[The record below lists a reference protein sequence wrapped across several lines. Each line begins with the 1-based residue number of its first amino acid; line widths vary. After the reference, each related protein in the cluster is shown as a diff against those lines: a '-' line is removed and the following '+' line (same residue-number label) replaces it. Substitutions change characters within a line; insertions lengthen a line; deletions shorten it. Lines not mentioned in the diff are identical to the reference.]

1 MILQRADKIRGTI
14 RVPGDK
20 SIAHRALILGTIARG
35 KQVVEG
41 VPHAADVQSTIS
53 CLRSLGAFI
62 EEMPDGRVLNLATDF
77 TSGKKLDAGNSGTTA
92 RLLSGLIAGHSLY
105 STIDGDRSLR
115 RRPMTRVTM
124 PLAEM
129 GAEVSTAEGGRL
141 PMTIRGGNLKGIRYR
156 LPVPSA
162 QVKTTVLIAGLL
174 AEGETTVE
182 EGVPTR
188 DHTERMLR
196 AMSASIRTD
205 DGSITVEGG
214 RPLSAVHVK
223 VPADISSAAF
233 FIVAA
238 ICLPSSEIY
247 LPTTGVNPTR
257 TGLLSVLEEMGAN
270 IERVGGESY
279 LEEPVSDLVVKSSL
293 LRGVTIDPKILPTLI
308 DELPVLAVAATQAE
322 GETVVTGAEEL
333 RYKESDRIA
342 AIVDNLSALGAD
354 IEERDDGFVVRG
366 PSKLKGNKVSSC
378 GDHRI
383 AMALTIAGLLAE
395 GKTEITGSE
404 VIDVS
409 YPAFF
414 NDLRSL
420 LR

>member
-115 RRPMTRVTM
+115 RRPMTRVAT

-141 PMTIRGGNLKGIRYR
+141 PMTIRGGDLKGIRYR

-182 EGVPTR
+182 EDIPTR

-196 AMSASIRTD
+196 AMSASIHAD
-205 DGSITVEGG
+205 DGIITVEGG
-214 RPLSAVHVK
+214 RALSAVQVK

-238 ICLPSSEIY
+238 TCLPSSELY

-270 IERVGGESY
+270 IERVAGESY

-293 LRGVTIDPKILPTLI
+293 LRGVTIGPEVLPSLI

-354 IEERDDGFVVRG
+354 IEEHDDGFVVRG
-366 PSKLKGNKVSSC
+366 PSKLTGNKVSSC

-383 AMALTIAGLLAE
+383 AMALTVAGLLAE
-395 GKTEITGSE
+395 GRTEIAGSE

>member
-366 PSKLKGNKVSSC
+366 PSRLKGNQVSSC

>member
-1 MILQRADKIRGTI
+1 MILQQADKVRGTV

-20 SIAHRALILGTIARG
+20 SIAHRALILGAMARG
-35 KQVVEG
+35 KQVIEG
-41 VPHAADVQSTIS
+41 VPRAADVDSTIS

-62 EEMPDGRVLNLATDF
+62 EEMPDGRVLNLSTRF
-77 TSGKKLDAGNSGTTA
+77 TSGKVLDAGNSGTTA
-92 RLLSGLIAGHSLY
+92 RLMSGLIAGHPLY
-105 STIDGDRSLR
+105 ATIDGDASLR
-115 RRPMTRVTM
+115 RRPMTRVAS
-124 PLAEM
+124 PLTEM

-141 PMTIRGGNLKGIRYR
+141 PMTIRGGNLAGMTYR

-162 QVKTTVLIAGLL
+162 QVKTAVLIAGLL
-174 AEGETTVE
+174 ADGETTVE
-182 EGVPTR
+182 EGIATR

-196 AMSASIRTD
+196 AMSASIRTA
-205 DGSITVEGG
+205 DGCITVEGG
-214 RPLSAVHVK
+214 KPLKAAHVK

-233 FIVAA
+233 FVVAA
-238 ICLPSSEIY
+238 TCLPSSEVY

-257 TGLLSVLEEMGAN
+257 TGLLDVLQEMGAS
-270 IERVGGESY
+270 IDRAGGESY
-279 LEEPVSDLVVKSSL
+279 LEEPVADLIVKSSL
-293 LRGVTIDPKILPTLI
+293 LRGVTVDPGFLPRLI

-333 RYKESDRIA
+333 RYKESDRITA
-342 AIVDNLSALGAD
+342 VVDNLSLLGAD

-366 PSKLKGNKVSSC
+366 PTRLRANKVSSY

-383 AMALTIAGLLAE
+383 AMAMTVAGLLAE
-395 GKTEITGSE
+395 GRTEITGSE

-409 YPAFF
+409 YPSFF